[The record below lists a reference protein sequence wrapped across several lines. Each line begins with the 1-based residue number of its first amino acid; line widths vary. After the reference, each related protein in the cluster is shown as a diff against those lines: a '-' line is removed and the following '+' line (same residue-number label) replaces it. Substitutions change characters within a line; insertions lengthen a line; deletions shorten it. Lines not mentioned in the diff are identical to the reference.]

1 MLVQVTVLAIVLAA
15 LFVFFGLIERFWPSI
30 PNQRRFR
37 RGFKTDLAWFF
48 WDPLVNRP
56 VTLVAVAVFG
66 VAVAVVAGA
75 GTSGDEIRAWIARD
89 TVFNSQPAWLQ
100 AIQLIVLVDL
110 VGYWSHRFFHEI
122 GVLWRIHA
130 VHHSSETLDWLS
142 SVRVH
147 PLNEIGQRMAQAL
160 PFLLLGYSPGLLAA
174 VVPLL
179 TLYAIGLHANVSWG
193 FGPLGKVIACPRFH
207 RWHHT
212 SELEGLDKNYAGLLP
227 AWDIL
232 FRTYYMPEG
241 RVPAVFGVTGAPV
254 PEGLFRQLLY
264 PLRRPRPA
272 PPALTPP
279 SGY

>member
-1 MLVQVTVLAIVLAA
+1 
-15 LFVFFGLIERFWPSI
+15 
-30 PNQRRFR
+30 QRRFR
-37 RGFKTDLAWFF
+37 RGLTTDITWFF

-56 VTLVAVAVFG
+56 VTVFTVAVFAVLVAVI
-66 VAVAVVAGA
+66 AGA
-75 GTSGDEIRAWIARD
+75 GMSGSAIRAWLDRETI
-89 TVFNSQPAWLQ
+89 FNSQPPWLQ

-110 VGYWSHRFFHEI
+110 IGYWSHRFFHEV

-179 TLYAIGLHANVSWG
+179 TLYAIGLHANVSWD
-193 FGPLGKVIACPRFH
+193 FGPLRKVIASPRFH

-212 SELEGLDKNYAGLLP
+212 SELEGLDKNYSGLLP
-227 AWDIL
+227 VWDIL
-232 FRTYYMPEG
+232 FRTYYMPVG
-241 RVPAVFGVTGAPV
+241 RVPAEFGVLGETV

-264 PLRRPRPA
+264 PLRRRPSA
-272 PPALTPP
+272 AVR
-279 SGY
+279 G